1 LIRIFKAVLAIMLVV
16 VFIALLVSAYSQYQ
30 TMLSTAGLVDTT
42 STITND
48 LVLNK
53 MAREE
58 GFRAQE
64 YVLDL
69 DKVSSIDFSEEVGGD
84 NFSFQI
90 KFSYN
95 PDSEIV
101 LGPYGPSPPEGKPVS
116 AISVPVTLYENGR
129 LNYAKMEVK
138 VWRV

>member
-1 LIRIFKAVLAIMLVV
+1 MLVV

-30 TMLSTAGLVDTT
+30 SVLSTAGLVDTA

-58 GFRAQE
+58 GLRTQE

-69 DKVSSIDFSEEVGGD
+69 GKVSAIDFSEEVGGD

-90 KFSYN
+90 KILYR
-95 PDSEIV
+95 PGAEAV
-101 LGPYGPSPPEGKPVS
+101 LGPYGPAPPEGRPVS
-116 AISVPVTLYENGR
+116 VISVSVTLYENGR
-129 LNYAKMEVK
+129 LSHAKMEVK
-138 VWRV
+138 VWRA